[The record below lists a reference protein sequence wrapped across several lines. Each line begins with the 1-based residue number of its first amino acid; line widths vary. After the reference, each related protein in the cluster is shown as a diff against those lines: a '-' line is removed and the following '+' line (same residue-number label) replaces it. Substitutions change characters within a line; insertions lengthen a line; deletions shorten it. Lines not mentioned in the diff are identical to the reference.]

1 MHEASLRPRGLV
13 FDPEGLVSNPEDLV
27 ADPEPQPLILNL
39 NL

>member
-27 ADPEPQPLILNL
+27 ADPELQPLILNP